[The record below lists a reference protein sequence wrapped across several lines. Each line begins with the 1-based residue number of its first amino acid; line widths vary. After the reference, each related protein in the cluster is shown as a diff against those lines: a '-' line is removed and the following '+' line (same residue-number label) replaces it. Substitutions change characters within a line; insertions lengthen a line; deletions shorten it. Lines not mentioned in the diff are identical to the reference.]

1 MLSPPR
7 TSIFLFNGTR
17 DYPVPLIDVH
27 CNKVILCT
35 IYRVTNRFYALLSHY
50 LFHVLAATMYV
61 LCWSGTIKPQSL
73 LVHLLDKLGANIQ
86 LILVGPPT
94 LGQPYFVG
102 IQGFEL
108 DCRTLHAII
117 YAYFRRSNPGTIV
130 HIQVSRR
137 ISFNAICAQLMGHT
151 HIITWGLS
159 PEEFTGA

>member
-108 DCRTLHAII
+108 DCRPFSGSAELSSVVFGIAGCVLS
-117 YAYFRRSNPGTIV
+117 AECSAPLL
-130 HIQVSRR
+130 
-137 ISFNAICAQLMGHT
+137 QLLLGAL
-151 HIITWGLS
+151 LS
-159 PEEFTGA
+159 PPSTSQGLGGCK